1 MKKMSLDPSD
11 YTNEEYE
18 EDEFVPHER
27 IFSKYSVM
35 LYYSQDAG
43 KNFYIHQDCRYCE
56 SCHEKVRQTVSS
68 TLMMRINGIQI
79 FRV

>member
-1 MKKMSLDPSD
+1 MSLDAAD

-56 SCHEKVRQTVSS
+56 SCHEKVKLLGAREKFECQSYYAV
-68 TLMMRINGIQI
+68 
-79 FRV
+79 